1 MDVRIETS
9 EVKKSLGDMSKKA
22 NVVMARAANRAEI
35 KGKNYEIKSYLFSV
49 DARGR
54 GILKFTGS
62 DYETMIFRQISSC
75 FADGSCT
82 VFKNKDNV
90 SFVVY
95 NG

>member
-1 MDVRIETS
+1 MLFKVYIIITKGRYGGLVLKMLD
-9 EVKKSLGDMSKKA
+9 KNG
-22 NVVMARAANRAEI
+22 AEI

-75 FADGSCT
+75 FADSSCT

>member
-1 MDVRIETS
+1 MLFKVYIIITKGRYGGLVLKMLD
-9 EVKKSLGDMSKKA
+9 KNG
-22 NVVMARAANRAEI
+22 AEI
-35 KGKNYEIKSYLFSV
+35 

>member
-1 MDVRIETS
+1 MVLKVIDNNGDAVRE
-9 EVKKSLGDMSKKA
+9 KKH
-22 NVVMARAANRAEI
+22 
-35 KGKNYEIKSYLFSV
+35 EIKSYLFILDDS
-49 DARGR
+49 GR

-62 DYETMIFRQISSC
+62 DYGTMVFRQIGSC

-82 VFKNKDNV
+82 VFRNKDNV